1 MKKVVPNG
9 QVIKEAR
16 ERRTK
21 GTLQKEMAPAVGI
34 SPRLL
39 RLIENTNHPVA
50 ILVLERIASY
60 LQLPKERIA
69 FAIDSPKLVPDS
81 AKGAA
86 HVGRDRDEDRLIPRY
101 DEEYATACTDEG
113 ALFKDASTSH
123 DLKVHIDTKLTDET
137 AAYVEELTTILSSLT
152 WNERD
157 ILKDISATE
166 EVALR
171 RRIRQ
176 LLVLLKGNDVW
187 IYPTHHFRRL
197 PERHTL
203 PPEGEKPTTEARLTL
218 AFGPPGDYGELSRL
232 VPVDNGQP
240 YVLQA
245 WDKFVRS
252 L

>member
-1 MKKVVPNG
+1 MKKVMPNG
-9 QVIKEAR
+9 QAIKEAR
-16 ERRTK
+16 ERRIK
-21 GTLQKEMAPAVGI
+21 GALQKEMAHVVGI
-34 SPRLL
+34 GIRVL
-39 RLIENTNHPVA
+39 RKIENANHPVT
-50 ILVLERIASY
+50 IPVLERIAAY
-60 LQLPKERIA
+60 LQVPKERIA
-69 FAIDSPKLVPDS
+69 FAIDSPKLVPES

-86 HVGRDRDEDRLIPRY
+86 HASLDRDEDRLIPRH
-101 DEEYATACTDEG
+101 DEEYATACSDEG
-113 ALFKDASTSH
+113 ALFKDASNSH
-123 DLKVHIDTKLTDET
+123 DMKVHIDTKLTDET

-157 ILKDISATE
+157 LLKDVSATE

-187 IYPTHHFRRL
+187 VYPTHHFRRL

-203 PPEGEKPTTEARLTL
+203 APEGEKPTIEARLTV

>member
-1 MKKVVPNG
+1 MKKVMPNG
-9 QVIKEAR
+9 QAIKEAR

-21 GTLQKEMAPAVGI
+21 GALQKEMAPAVGI

-39 RLIENTNHPVA
+39 RLIENANHPVT
-50 ILVLERIASY
+50 ILLLERIASY
-60 LQLPKERIA
+60 LQVPKDRIA
-69 FAIDSPKLVPDS
+69 FAIDSPKLVLDS
-81 AKGAA
+81 TKGAA
-86 HVGRDRDEDRLIPRY
+86 CPDRDEDRIIPRH
-101 DEEYATACTDEG
+101 DEECATACTDERS
-113 ALFKDASTSH
+113 LFKDASNSH
-123 DLKVHIDTKLTDET
+123 DLKVHIDAKLTDET

-157 ILKDISATE
+157 ILEDILATE

-171 RRIRQ
+171 RRIHQ

-187 IYPTHHFRRL
+187 VYPTHHFRRL

-203 PPEGEKPTTEARLTL
+203 PPEGEKHTTEMRLTV
-218 AFGPPGDYGELSRL
+218 AFGSPGEYGELSRL